1 MTKLEREICER
12 LQKDEEN
19 GRGSLLSI
27 NESYVILLALRR
39 LENYETNYAKL
50 LHKSDIN
57 EAALEIM
64 SYKVDLIDMRKPI
77 CDAMREIV
85 DDAKKQAEELFR
97 STPNAK
103 NQDAFSPARCEEE
116 NGKFFVY
123 RLDLNGQYVLD
134 MVCDT
139 EEDAVN
145 RVYEIR

>member
-12 LQKDEEN
+12 IQKDEEN

-27 NESYVILLALRR
+27 NEGYVILLALRR
-39 LENYETNYAKL
+39 LEKYETDYAKL
-50 LHKSDIN
+50 LRKSDIN
-57 EAALEIM
+57 GAALEIM
-64 SYKVDLIDMRKPI
+64 SYKTALKDISKPI
-77 CDAMREIV
+77 CDAMRELV
-85 DDAKKQAEELFR
+85 ADAKKQAEELFT
-97 STPNAK
+97 SPPNAK
-103 NQDAFSPARCEEE
+103 NQDALSPAYCEEE

-123 RLDLNGQYVLD
+123 RLDFNGQYVLD